1 MLIFLGIPQIQ
12 EVHLQGDR
20 GQVAARGVL
29 CLRRFPKIDEALF
42 FRFRMIFVV
51 RFSGLGNGQVHPFGM
66 GIAIQTGAVHVQF
79 RQIQHVAVPV
89 LSGWQNTGG
98 HAGLVHVVG
107 NAQQIFSFTNLYIR
121 IPAHTLNQIHVV
133 PVPGQFAPV
142 FACHAVLSQQ
152 SFHRIDVLKRNI
164 LGCTGK
170 IGIEAEAVRRQAAL
184 RQSFYH
190 GGSGSGGRGAIL
202 PHHIVQQ
209 VVENVTGIYR
219 DPAQLRHDTVNAEGL
234 VPQRAAFRH
243 GANRLCKGG
252 FRAAVPEKAAVHIAP
267 LAVRQD
273 DLVPAGVGR
282 IQHIDGRAVRVLL
295 KNLVTGSGTG
305 SQPQSTLPDGG
316 VVLVRIHRVHVAAV
330 FRAGEG
336 GGKVDCRSHGGGNG
350 RPQDIPFR
358 QAGPPVVLV
367 DGMNQRQLPFP
378 VEGFRDSAGKGP
390 DHAQAVV
397 GKIGAVGRINADH
410 DVSPPFRQ

>member
-1 MLIFLGIPQIQ
+1 M
-12 EVHLQGDR
+12 
-20 GQVAARGVL
+20 
-29 CLRRFPKIDEALF
+29 
-42 FRFRMIFVV
+42 
-51 RFSGLGNGQVHPFGM
+51 
-66 GIAIQTGAVHVQF
+66 
-79 RQIQHVAVPV
+79 
-89 LSGWQNTGG
+89 
-98 HAGLVHVVG
+98 
-107 NAQQIFSFTNLYIR
+107 
-121 IPAHTLNQIHVV
+121 
-133 PVPGQFAPV
+133 
-142 FACHAVLSQQ
+142 
-152 SFHRIDVLKRNI
+152 
-164 LGCTGK
+164 
-170 IGIEAEAVRRQAAL
+170 
-184 RQSFYH
+184 
-190 GGSGSGGRGAIL
+190 
-202 PHHIVQQ
+202 
-209 VVENVTGIYR
+209 TGIYR

-282 IQHIDGRAVRVLL
+282 IQHVDGSTVRVLL
-295 KNLVTGSGTG
+295 KDLVMGSGTG

-336 GGKVDCRSHGGGNG
+336 GGEVDHRGHGGGNR
-350 RPQDIPFR
+350 RPQNVPLR
-358 QAGPPVVLV
+358 QAGPAVVLV

>member
-1 MLIFLGIPQIQ
+1 
-12 EVHLQGDR
+12 
-20 GQVAARGVL
+20 
-29 CLRRFPKIDEALF
+29 
-42 FRFRMIFVV
+42 
-51 RFSGLGNGQVHPFGM
+51 M
-66 GIAIQTGAVHVQF
+66 GIAVQTGAFHVQF

-98 HAGLVHVVG
+98 HAGLVHVIG
-107 NAQQIFSFTNLYIR
+107 NPQQIFSFTNLYIR
-121 IPAHTLNQIHVV
+121 IPAHPLNQIHVV
-133 PVPGQFAPV
+133 PVPGQLAAV

-152 SFHRIDVLKRNI
+152 GFHRVHVLKGNV

-170 IGIEAEAVRRQAAL
+170 IGIEAESVGGQAAF
-184 RQSFYH
+184 RQTFYH
-190 GGSGSGGRGAIL
+190 GGSRRGGGRMVVL
-202 PHHIVQQ
+202 HHVVQQ
-209 VVENVTGIYR
+209 VVENMAGVHSDAG
-219 DPAQLRHDTVNAEGL
+219 QLRHDPVNAEWL
-234 VPQRAAFRH
+234 IPQGAAFRY
-243 GANRLCKGG
+243 GADRLCKGG

-295 KNLVTGSGTG
+295 KNLVTGSGAG
-305 SQPQSTLPDGG
+305 SQPQGTLSHGSKVP
-316 VVLVRIHRVHVAAV
+316 VRIHRVHIAAV
-330 FRAGEG
+330 CRAGG
-336 GGKVDCRSHGGGNG
+336 GSGKVDCRSHGGGNG

-378 VEGFRDSAGKGP
+378 VKGLRNRAGKGS
-390 DHAQAVV
+390 DHAQAVI

-410 DVSPPFRQ
+410 GDNTS

>member
-12 EVHLQGDR
+12 KVHLQR
-20 GQVAARGVL
+20 YVRQITARGVL
-29 CLRRFPKIDEALF
+29 GLRSLPQFNKALF
-42 FRFRMIFVV
+42 LCFRLVPVV
-51 RFSGLGNGQVHPFGM
+51 RLSDLGNGQVHPFGM
-66 GIAIQTGAVHVQF
+66 GVTAQIGTVHVQF

-98 HAGLVHVVG
+98 HAGFVHVVG

-121 IPAHTLNQIHVV
+121 IPAHPLNQIHVV
-133 PVPGQFAPV
+133 PVPGQLAPV
-142 FACHAVLSQQ
+142 FARNALVSQQ

-219 DPAQLRHDTVNAEGL
+219 DPAQLRHDPVNAEGL

-267 LAVRQD
+267 LAVR
-273 DLVPAGVGR
+273 
-282 IQHIDGRAVRVLL
+282 
-295 KNLVTGSGTG
+295 
-305 SQPQSTLPDGG
+305 
-316 VVLVRIHRVHVAAV
+316 
-330 FRAGEG
+330 
-336 GGKVDCRSHGGGNG
+336 
-350 RPQDIPFR
+350 
-358 QAGPPVVLV
+358 
-367 DGMNQRQLPFP
+367 
-378 VEGFRDSAGKGP
+378 
-390 DHAQAVV
+390 
-397 GKIGAVGRINADH
+397 
-410 DVSPPFRQ
+410 